1 MGVTLDY
8 RFVAGCE
15 DAQPGGPLQL
25 SNPLTAMLDA
35 IRVQGSI
42 AKAAEQLGV
51 SYRHLWGVLRR
62 HEAAFGQAL
71 IAGGQGR
78 AARLSAFGER
88 LLWAEKRALARLLP
102 QAETLAG
109 LLDRELLLAVD
120 PGLDV
125 LPTAASH
132 DLLFGGLRDA
142 MLRDA
147 RVLLD
152 VEYVGSTQAL
162 QRLNAGGC
170 TLAGIHLPLDDDKL
184 CRRGSL
190 IHAAIGREL
199 RLGVHKLI
207 RFARREQGLIV
218 APGNPHGLAAL
229 ADLARTDIVFVNRLK
244 GSGTRLVFDE
254 LLARA
259 RMAPGAIAVYAT
271 EEHTHLSVA
280 AHVAA
285 GSADCGFGLRAA
297 AQRFGLDFVPLVHEQ
312 YFLVCLKDGLELP
325 GMRAVL
331 AALRGEGFRRLA
343 EAQPGYDASGAG
355 EIVSLRRTLPWYK

>member
-8 RFVAGCE
+8 RFTAGAG
-15 DAQPGGPLQL
+15 DPQPGGALQL
-25 SNPLTAMLDA
+25 GNPLTAMLDA

-42 AKAAEQLGV
+42 AKAAGQLGV
-51 SYRHLWGVLRR
+51 SYRHLWGELRR

-78 AARLSAFGER
+78 AARLSEFGER

-102 QAETLAG
+102 QAESLAG
-109 LLDRELLLAVD
+109 VLDREMLLAVD
-120 PGLDV
+120 PGLV
-125 LPTAASH
+125 VTSVAASH
-132 DLLFGGLRDA
+132 DLLFGGLRQTLLGA
-142 MLRDA
+142 A

-170 TLAGIHLPLDDDKL
+170 ALAGIHLPLDDERL
-184 CRRGSL
+184 CRRGSR

-207 RFARREQGLIV
+207 RFAHREQGVIV
-218 APGNPHGLAAL
+218 APGNPRGLAAL
-229 ADLARTDIVFVNRLK
+229 ADLARPGVVFVNRRK

-259 RMAPGAIAVYAT
+259 HLSHASIAGYAT

-280 AHVAA
+280 AQVAA

-297 AQRFGLDFVPLVHEQ
+297 AQRFGLDFVPLVREQ
-312 YFLVCLKDGLELP
+312 YFLVCLKEELASP
-325 GMRAVL
+325 ALRAVL
-331 AALRGEGFRRLA
+331 DALRSDGFRRLA
-343 EAQPGYDASGAG
+343 EAQAGYDAAGAG